1 MKEGQMEPCEVCG
14 ATDGV
19 QVFGIDYTPLCPK
32 HYQQA
37 ERNVAAAEA
46 TAEYRRLL
54 SQGYSD
60 RRSAGDGF

>member
-46 TAEYRRLL
+46 TAEYRPC
-54 SQGYSD
+54 
-60 RRSAGDGF
+60 